1 MFFRVRNRKCTLCN
15 YLCLSVF
22 SRNAVSSSSLL
33 QVSFQISL
41 PMMQYDIVQGM
52 VEWIGMVL

>member
-1 MFFRVRNRKCTLCN
+1 MFFGVRNRKCTLCN

-52 VEWIGMVL
+52 VE